1 MIITK
6 DYTKTITAQVDVV
19 DNKKG
24 DTFVIEVVNNIN
36 KEGLIES
43 SLFQVRIDVLTYVS
57 FSTANLAEA
66 YAWIKTASL
75 DLY

>member
-1 MIITK
+1 MLIPK
-6 DYTKTITAQVDVV
+6 DYTKTVIAQVDVV

-24 DTFVIEVVNNIN
+24 DTFVIELVNNIN

-43 SLFQVRIDVLTYVS
+43 SLFQVRIDILTFGS
-57 FSTANLAEA
+57 FSTTNLAEA
-66 YAWIKTASL
+66 YAWIRTASL

>member
-6 DYTKTITAQVDVV
+6 NYTKTAIAQIDVV

-24 DTFVIEVVNNIN
+24 DTFVIEVVNVIN

-43 SLFQVRIDVLTYVS
+43 SLFQVRIDILTFGS

-66 YAWIKTASL
+66 YALIRTASL
-75 DLY
+75 ELY